1 MTDVDLGI
9 KVELKVEEAV
19 IHETLERIGV
29 VNKKKKLIFPS
40 CYLRQLEDGRFSIV
54 HFKELF
60 VLQDKPSTFNKLD
73 VLRRSTIV
81 FFLQKWGLI
90 SVCNSADI
98 QNILTKKIDVV
109 PHKDKRDYTVVH
121 KFKHN
126 RQ

>member
-1 MTDVDLGI
+1 MSDVNMGI
-9 KVELKVEEAV
+9 KVELKAEEAV

-29 VNKKKKLIFPS
+29 VNNKKKEIYPS
-40 CYLRQLEDGRFSIV
+40 CYLRKLESGEYAIV

-60 VLQDKPSTFNKLD
+60 ALQNKPSTFNKLD
-73 VLRRSTIV
+73 DLRRSTIA

-90 SVCNSADI
+90 TVHDPEEI
-98 QNILTKKIDVV
+98 QRILTKKIDVV
-109 PHKDKRDYTVVH
+109 THKDKRDYRVIH